1 MPTARASTVRQRRLG
16 VALRR
21 LREEAGLSADDV
33 GWRLGWS
40 ASKVSRIET
49 ARIGVRGADV
59 KRMLRLYGAA
69 EHVHHELLAL
79 AEEAAKKGWWADYPE
94 LHDDLAT
101 FIALEDEA
109 DSVLAFESQ
118 VVNGLLQTEDYAQRL
133 ILGWDKVMP
142 RPPSAI
148 DRDLQVRLRRQRLIR
163 PPRSLRLTVVLDEA
177 VLLRRVGDAG
187 VMHRQLVNLVEL
199 SALPNIKLRVLP
211 LDADHG
217 AGLSAFTLLEYAPA
231 YEVTFPAMVHTES
244 RTASH
249 IQDETVTHEYRREF
263 QWLTE
268 RSLDEARSIE
278 FIQRVNAERWAR

>member
-1 MPTARASTVRQRRLG
+1 MPTSRAPTVRQRRLG
-16 VALRR
+16 AALQR
-21 LREEAGLSADDV
+21 LRKENELSADDV

-49 ARIGVRGADV
+49 ARIGVRESD
-59 KRMLRLYGAA
+59 LRRLLKLYRAT
-69 EHVHHELLAL
+69 EHMRAELLAL
-79 AEEAAKKGWWADYPE
+79 SHEAGKKGWWADFPE
-94 LHDDLAT
+94 LRDDLAT

-109 DSVLAFESQ
+109 DQVLTFESQ
-118 VVNGLLQTEDYAQRL
+118 AVNGLLQTEDYARRL
-133 ILGWDKVMP
+133 ILGWDEVMP
-142 RPPSAI
+142 RPPAAI
-148 DRDLQVRLRRQRLIR
+148 DRDLQVRMRRQQLIA

-177 VLLRRVGDAG
+177 VLLRRVGDAT
-187 VMHRQLVNLVEL
+187 VMRRQLERLVEL
-199 SALPNIKLRVLP
+199 AGLPNIELLVLP

-244 RTASH
+244 RTSSQ

-263 QWLTE
+263 QWLVE
-268 RSLDEARSIE
+268 RSLDQSRSVE